1 MLYFSPHSS
10 IQEVRSSIRLLL
22 LKTFGAL
29 CGLDSE
35 ALSNLLT
42 SILPVELARDMQAD
56 TQNIQKLTF
65 SALVCTML
73 LSSGEPIPYT
83 HYGELGALCIYI
95 RLCQFNSVQYIQV
108 TITIL

>member
-1 MLYFSPHSS
+1 MIFFVADGVSLEMIPSPRLGNILTCTVGLYF
-10 IQEVRSSIRLLL
+10 QELRSSLRLLL

-29 CGLDSE
+29 CGLDAE
-35 ALSNLLT
+35 ALSSLLA
-42 SILPVELARDMQAD
+42 SVLPVELARDMQTD

-83 HYGELGALCIYI
+83 HYGKD
-95 RLCQFNSVQYIQV
+95 
-108 TITIL
+108 